1 LSANNCRAPGVLDS
15 GTGDL
20 RSSARHFAY
29 YNSFMSL
36 RSLTLRL
43 ALLAMLPIVLA
54 ACTTAR
60 VEPLASVVREPIA
73 FPIRFLLTFDD
84 GPSAMG
90 YANPT
95 ESILNDLAQ
104 NPIQPGIKALFFVQT
119 RGPTVYRI
127 GQELLARE
135 YAEGHLIGL
144 HTATDGH
151 RNHRFLPPAELT
163 ASLERGIADIHT
175 AVGETPTLVRPPFWA
190 YDERTYAA
198 YRSHGLGMM
207 LTDLSANDGV
217 IWGFTASLHKRSNLY
232 KELAATRVAI
242 EAGRL
247 PVVDGAIPV
256 IVTFHDTNSYTARHL
271 LEYMQILQDVARE
284 LQMPTTAK
292 PFYDDR
298 AALLRAAQART
309 VRNPYEAVALP
320 GFWGWVWTEARV
332 LFGKG
337 SVQN

>member
-1 LSANNCRAPGVLDS
+1 MPF
-15 GTGDL
+15 
-20 RSSARHFAY
+20 HFA
-29 YNSFMSL
+29 FRL
-36 RSLTLRL
+36 RERASGLRL
-43 ALLAMLPIVLA
+43 APLVLLSLA
-54 ACTTAR
+54 LCCGC
-60 VEPLASVVREPIA
+60 ASTRTDVVAREPIRQ
-73 FPIRFLLTFDD
+73 PIRFLLTFDD
-84 GPSAMG
+84 GPSAMA

-95 ESILNDLAQ
+95 ESILADLAQ

-151 RNHRFLPPAELT
+151 RNHRFLSSADLA
-163 ASLERGIADIHT
+163 ASLERGIADIR
-175 AVGETPTLVRPPFWA
+175 AAAGERPILVRPPFWS
-190 YDERTYAA
+190 YDDRTFSA
-198 YRSHGLGMM
+198 YRAHGLAMM

-232 KELAATRVAI
+232 KELAATREAI
-242 EAGRL
+242 LRGRL
-247 PVVDGAIPV
+247 PVVDGVIPV
-256 IVTFHDTNSYTARHL
+256 VMTFHDTNSYTARHL
-271 LEYMQILQDVARE
+271 VEYMQILLDVARD
-284 LQMPTTAK
+284 LDMPTAAK

-309 VRNPYEAVALP
+309 VRDAFEAIALP

-332 LFGKG
+332 LFGKVP
-337 SVQN
+337 VQN